1 MLTNLL
7 GSGSR
12 QPKVLRPGSLSD
24 RFSELGDVLVS
35 AVFMD
40 LHFRQLSFDL
50 RELVVT
56 RSKSAVPRFS

>member
-1 MLTNLL
+1 
-7 GSGSR
+7 
-12 QPKVLRPGSLSD
+12 
-24 RFSELGDVLVS
+24 
-35 AVFMD
+35 MD